1 MQASGARKTR
11 SLLLPKEKE
20 AKKNN
25 TKAAAAVAGDKP
37 VQIEGQFEEPPVLY
51 SMPWLVRFVWG

>member
-37 VQIEGQFEEPPVLY
+37 VQIEGQFEEPVLC
-51 SMPWLVRFVWG
+51 SMPWLVRVVWG